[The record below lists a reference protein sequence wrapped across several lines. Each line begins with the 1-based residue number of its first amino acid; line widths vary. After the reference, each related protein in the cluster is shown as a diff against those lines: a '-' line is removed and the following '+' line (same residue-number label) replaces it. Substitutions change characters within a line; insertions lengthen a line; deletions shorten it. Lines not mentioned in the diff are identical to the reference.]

1 MSSTLSTPMRR
12 RGAHPGIERR
22 RDAGR
27 RVRRHVRPDAAV
39 ARSHAESGH
48 ETVRESGVGMHHR
61 RFMSGENRHG
71 RTLGHRTRV
80 AVHREAA
87 RHSPGNRRQA
97 MQPVIAKPGSEH
109 VGRRLGQAGRRRP
122 SIARLPRCVRR
133 PKLSCRLAASRAA
146 IAQAKRTERAKRA
159 KQATSAARSAQATQ
173 PMQPMQPICT
183 AHSTI
188 GLPPAACRL
197 PPAACRLPPAAYRL
211 SPIAYRTPRS
221 AIHDPRSAIH
231 DQRSAISDPRPAHP
245 RTRAPAIASCDL
257 GGPQPGEERLPAIVR
272 QFLRAR
278 DPAPAVRRAAV
289 AFELAHQHVLG
300 RCVIHRQHLARRDVA
315 Q

>member
-1 MSSTLSTPMRR
+1 MRR

-197 PPAACRLPPAAYRL
+197 PPAAYRL
-211 SPIAYRTPRS
+211 SPIAYRLSPIAR
-221 AIHDPRSAIH
+221 HDPRSAIRDPRSTIH
-231 DQRSAISDPRPAHP
+231 DQRSATRDLRPAHP
-245 RTRAPAIASCDL
+245 RTRAPAHPRSRHAISAA
-257 GGPQPGEERLPAIVR
+257 RNPARSVCPLSFGSSFAPVIQRR
-272 QFLRAR
+272 QFG
-278 DPAPAVRRAAV
+278 APQWHSNWRISTSSVDA
-289 AFELAHQHVLG
+289 
-300 RCVIHRQHLARRDVA
+300 
-315 Q
+315 

>member
-48 ETVRESGVGMHHR
+48 EAVRESGVGMHHR

-188 GLPPAACRL
+188 GLPPI
-197 PPAACRLPPAAYRL
+197 AYRL
-211 SPIAYRTPRS
+211 SHATIRDPRS
-221 AIHDPRSAIH
+221 TIHDPRST
-231 DQRSAISDPRPAHP
+231 ISDPRPA
-245 RTRAPAIASCDL
+245 TRAPAHPRSRHAISAA
-257 GGPQPGEERLPAIVR
+257 RNPARSVCPLSFGSSFAPVIQRR
-272 QFLRAR
+272 QFG
-278 DPAPAVRRAAV
+278 APQWHSNWRISTSSVDA
-289 AFELAHQHVLG
+289 
-300 RCVIHRQHLARRDVA
+300 
-315 Q
+315 

>member
-197 PPAACRLPPAAYRL
+197 PPAACRL
-211 SPIAYRTPRS
+211 SPIAYRLSHATIRDPRS
-221 AIHDPRSAIH
+221 AIHDPRSTIHDPRSTIH
-231 DQRSAISDPRPAHP
+231 DQRSATRDLRPATCAPAHP
-245 RTRAPAIASCDL
+245 RTRDRVMRSRRPATRRGA
-257 GGPQPGEERLPAIVR
+257 
-272 QFLRAR
+272 FAR
-278 DPAPAVRRAAV
+278 YRSAVPSRP
-289 AFELAHQHVLG
+289 
-300 RCVIHRQHLARRDVA
+300 
-315 Q
+315 

>member
-1 MSSTLSTPMRR
+1 MSSTLSAPMRR

-61 RFMSGENRHG
+61 RFMPGENRHG

-87 RHSPGNRRQA
+87 RHSSGNRRQA

-109 VGRRLGQAGRRRP
+109 VGRRLGQAGRRRS

-173 PMQPMQPICT
+173 PMQPMQPMQPICT

-197 PPAACRLPPAAYRL
+197 PPIAYRL
-211 SPIAYRTPRS
+211 SPIAR
-221 AIHDPRSAIH
+221 HDPLSTIS
-231 DQRSAISDPRPAHP
+231 DQRSAISDPRTRAPAHP
-245 RTRAPAIASCDL
+245 RSRHAISAARNPARSVCPLSFGSSFAPVI
-257 GGPQPGEERLPAIVR
+257 QRR
-272 QFLRAR
+272 QFG
-278 DPAPAVRRAAV
+278 APQWHSNWRISTSSVDA
-289 AFELAHQHVLG
+289 
-300 RCVIHRQHLARRDVA
+300 
-315 Q
+315 

>member
-1 MSSTLSTPMRR
+1 MRR

-173 PMQPMQPICT
+173 PMQPMQPMQPICT

-197 PPAACRLPPAAYRL
+197 PPAACRLPPAACRL
-211 SPIAYRTPRS
+211 PPVACRLPPIAR
-221 AIHDPRSAIH
+221 HDPRSATR
-231 DQRSAISDPRPAHP
+231 DP
-245 RTRAPAIASCDL
+245 RTRAPAHPRSRHAISAA
-257 GGPQPGEERLPAIVR
+257 RNPARSVCPLSFGSSFAPVIQRR
-272 QFLRAR
+272 QFG
-278 DPAPAVRRAAV
+278 APQWHSNWRISTSSVDA
-289 AFELAHQHVLG
+289 
-300 RCVIHRQHLARRDVA
+300 
-315 Q
+315 

>member
-48 ETVRESGVGMHHR
+48 EAVRESGVGMHHR

-197 PPAACRLPPAAYRL
+197 PPAAYRL
-211 SPIAYRTPRS
+211 SHATIR
-221 AIHDPRSAIH
+221 DPRSTIH
-231 DQRSAISDPRPAHP
+231 DQRSAISDPRPATRDP
-245 RTRAPAIASCDL
+245 RPATCDLRTRAPAHPRSRHAISAA
-257 GGPQPGEERLPAIVR
+257 RNPARSVCPLSFGSSFAPVIQRR
-272 QFLRAR
+272 QFG
-278 DPAPAVRRAAV
+278 APQWHSNWRISTSSVDA
-289 AFELAHQHVLG
+289 
-300 RCVIHRQHLARRDVA
+300 
-315 Q
+315 

>member
-1 MSSTLSTPMRR
+1 MRR

-197 PPAACRLPPAAYRL
+197 PPIAYRL
-211 SPIAYRTPRS
+211 SPIAYRLSPIAR
-221 AIHDPRSAIH
+221 HDPRSAIRDPRSTIH
-231 DQRSAISDPRPAHP
+231 DQRSATRDLRPATCAPAHP
-245 RTRAPAIASCDL
+245 RSRHAISAARNPARSVCPLSFGSSFAPVI
-257 GGPQPGEERLPAIVR
+257 QRR
-272 QFLRAR
+272 QFG
-278 DPAPAVRRAAV
+278 APQWHSNWRISTSSVDA
-289 AFELAHQHVLG
+289 
-300 RCVIHRQHLARRDVA
+300 
-315 Q
+315 

>member
-1 MSSTLSTPMRR
+1 MRR

-22 RDAGR
+22 HDAGR

-122 SIARLPRCVRR
+122 SIARLPRCARR

-146 IAQAKRTERAKRA
+146 IAQAKRTERAKRS
-159 KQATSAARSAQATQ
+159 KQATSAARSAQAT
-173 PMQPMQPICT
+173 QPMQPICT

-197 PPAACRLPPAAYRL
+197 PPIAYRLSPAACRLPP
-211 SPIAYRTPRS
+211 IAR
-221 AIHDPRSAIH
+221 HDPRSATR
-231 DQRSAISDPRPAHP
+231 DQRPATRDL

>member
-1 MSSTLSTPMRR
+1 
-12 RGAHPGIERR
+12 
-22 RDAGR
+22 
-27 RVRRHVRPDAAV
+27 
-39 ARSHAESGH
+39 
-48 ETVRESGVGMHHR
+48 MHHR

-197 PPAACRLPPAAYRL
+197 PPIAYRL
-211 SPIAYRTPRS
+211 SPIAYRLSPIAYRLS
-221 AIHDPRSAIH
+221 PIARHDPRSAIRDPRSTIH
-231 DQRSAISDPRPAHP
+231 DQRSATRDLRPATCAPAHP

>member
-1 MSSTLSTPMRR
+1 MRR

-197 PPAACRLPPAAYRL
+197 PPIAYRLSPIAYRL

-221 AIHDPRSAIH
+221 AIRDPRSTIH
-231 DQRSAISDPRPAHP
+231 DPRSAISDPRPATCDL
-245 RTRAPAIASCDL
+245 RTRAPAHPRTRDRVMRS
-257 GGPQPGEERLPAIVR
+257 RRPATR
-272 QFLRAR
+272 RGAFAR
-278 DPAPAVRRAAV
+278 YRSAVPSRP
-289 AFELAHQHVLG
+289 
-300 RCVIHRQHLARRDVA
+300 
-315 Q
+315 

>member
-61 RFMSGENRHG
+61 RFMPGENRHG
-71 RTLGHRTRV
+71 RTLGHRTRI

-173 PMQPMQPICT
+173 PMQPICT

-188 GLPPAACRL
+188 GLRPAACGLR
-197 PPAACRLPPAAYRL
+197 PAAYRL
-211 SPIAYRTPRS
+211 SHATIRDPRS
-221 AIHDPRSAIH
+221 AIRDPRSTIH
-231 DQRSAISDPRPAHP
+231 DQRSAISDPRPATCDLRPATCDLRPAHP
-245 RTRAPAIASCDL
+245 RSRHAISAARNPARSVCPLSFGSSFAPVI
-257 GGPQPGEERLPAIVR
+257 QRR
-272 QFLRAR
+272 QFG
-278 DPAPAVRRAAV
+278 APQWHSNWRISTSSVDA
-289 AFELAHQHVLG
+289 
-300 RCVIHRQHLARRDVA
+300 
-315 Q
+315 

>member
-1 MSSTLSTPMRR
+1 MRR

-22 RDAGR
+22 HDAGR

-122 SIARLPRCVRR
+122 SIARLPRCARR

-173 PMQPMQPICT
+173 PMQPICT

-197 PPAACRLPPAAYRL
+197 PPIAYRLSPAACRLPP
-211 SPIAYRTPRS
+211 IAR
-221 AIHDPRSAIH
+221 HDPRSATR
-231 DQRSAISDPRPAHP
+231 DQRPATCAPAHP
-245 RTRAPAIASCDL
+245 RSRHAISAARNPARSVCPLSFGSSFAPVI
-257 GGPQPGEERLPAIVR
+257 QRR
-272 QFLRAR
+272 QFG
-278 DPAPAVRRAAV
+278 APQWHSNWRISTSSVDA
-289 AFELAHQHVLG
+289 
-300 RCVIHRQHLARRDVA
+300 
-315 Q
+315 

>member
-173 PMQPMQPICT
+173 PMQPICT

-188 GLPPAACRL
+188 GLRPAACGLR
-197 PPAACRLPPAAYRL
+197 PAAYRL

-221 AIHDPRSAIH
+221 AIRDPRSTIS
-231 DQRSAISDPRPAHP
+231 DQRSATRDLRPATRDL
-245 RTRAPAIASCDL
+245 RTRAPAHPRSRHAISAA
-257 GGPQPGEERLPAIVR
+257 RNPARSVCPLSFGSSFAPVIQRR
-272 QFLRAR
+272 QFG
-278 DPAPAVRRAAV
+278 APQWHSNWRISTSSVDA
-289 AFELAHQHVLG
+289 
-300 RCVIHRQHLARRDVA
+300 
-315 Q
+315 

>member
-1 MSSTLSTPMRR
+1 MRR

-22 RDAGR
+22 HDAGR

-122 SIARLPRCVRR
+122 SIARLPRCARR

-173 PMQPMQPICT
+173 PMQPICT

-197 PPAACRLPPAAYRL
+197 PPAAYRL
-211 SPIAYRTPRS
+211 SPIACRLPSAAYRTPRS
-221 AIHDPRSAIH
+221 TISDPRSAT
-231 DQRSAISDPRPAHP
+231 RDPRPATCAPAHP
-245 RTRAPAIASCDL
+245 RSRHAISAARNPARSVCPLSFGSSFAPVI
-257 GGPQPGEERLPAIVR
+257 QRR
-272 QFLRAR
+272 QFG
-278 DPAPAVRRAAV
+278 APQWHSNWRISTSSVDA
-289 AFELAHQHVLG
+289 
-300 RCVIHRQHLARRDVA
+300 
-315 Q
+315 

>member
-1 MSSTLSTPMRR
+1 MSSTSSTPIRR

-48 ETVRESGVGMHHR
+48 EAVRESGVGMHHR
-61 RFMSGENRHG
+61 RFMPGENRHG

-197 PPAACRLPPAAYRL
+197 PPAAYRL

-221 AIHDPRSAIH
+221 AIHDPRSAIS
-231 DQRSAISDPRPAHP
+231 DQRPATCDLRPATCDLRPAHP
-245 RTRAPAIASCDL
+245 RTRAPAHPRSRHAISAA
-257 GGPQPGEERLPAIVR
+257 RNPARSVCPLSFGSSFAPVIQRR
-272 QFLRAR
+272 QFG
-278 DPAPAVRRAAV
+278 APQWHSNWRISTSSVDA
-289 AFELAHQHVLG
+289 
-300 RCVIHRQHLARRDVA
+300 
-315 Q
+315 

>member
-1 MSSTLSTPMRR
+1 MRR

-197 PPAACRLPPAAYRL
+197 PPIAYRL

-221 AIHDPRSAIH
+221 AIRDPRSTIHDPRSAI
-231 DQRSAISDPRPAHP
+231 SDPRPATCDLRPAHP
-245 RTRAPAIASCDL
+245 RTRAPAHPRSRHAISAA
-257 GGPQPGEERLPAIVR
+257 RNPARSVCPLSFGSSFAPVIQRR
-272 QFLRAR
+272 QFG
-278 DPAPAVRRAAV
+278 APQWHSNWRISTSSVDA
-289 AFELAHQHVLG
+289 
-300 RCVIHRQHLARRDVA
+300 
-315 Q
+315 

>member
-71 RTLGHRTRV
+71 RTLGHRTRI

-173 PMQPMQPICT
+173 PMQPICT

-197 PPAACRLPPAAYRL
+197 PPAAYRL
-211 SPIAYRTPRS
+211 SHATIRDPRS
-221 AIHDPRSAIH
+221 TIHDPRSAIS
-231 DQRSAISDPRPAHP
+231 DQRPATRDPRPATCDL
-245 RTRAPAIASCDL
+245 RTRAPAHPRSRHAISAA
-257 GGPQPGEERLPAIVR
+257 RNPARSVCPLSFGSSFAPVIQRR
-272 QFLRAR
+272 QFG
-278 DPAPAVRRAAV
+278 APQWHSNWRISTSSVDA
-289 AFELAHQHVLG
+289 
-300 RCVIHRQHLARRDVA
+300 
-315 Q
+315 

>member
-71 RTLGHRTRV
+71 RTLGHRTRI

-173 PMQPMQPICT
+173 PMQPICT

-188 GLPPAACRL
+188 GLPPAA
-197 PPAACRLPPAAYRL
+197 YRL
-211 SPIAYRTPRS
+211 SHATIR
-221 AIHDPRSAIH
+221 DPRSTIH
-231 DQRSAISDPRPAHP
+231 DQRSAISDPRPATRDLRPATCAPAHP
-245 RTRAPAIASCDL
+245 RTRDRVMRSRRPATRRGA
-257 GGPQPGEERLPAIVR
+257 
-272 QFLRAR
+272 FAR
-278 DPAPAVRRAAV
+278 YRSAVPSRP
-289 AFELAHQHVLG
+289 
-300 RCVIHRQHLARRDVA
+300 
-315 Q
+315 

>member
-1 MSSTLSTPMRR
+1 MSSTLSAPIRR

-48 ETVRESGVGMHHR
+48 EAVRESGVGMHHR
-61 RFMSGENRHG
+61 RFMPGENRHG

-159 KQATSAARSAQATQ
+159 KQATLAARSAQATQ

-188 GLPPAACRL
+188 GLPPAA
-197 PPAACRLPPAAYRL
+197 YRL
-211 SPIAYRTPRS
+211 SHATIR
-221 AIHDPRSAIH
+221 DPRSAIRDPRSTIS
-231 DQRSAISDPRPAHP
+231 DQRSATRDLRPATCDL
-245 RTRAPAIASCDL
+245 RTRAPAHPRSRHAISAA
-257 GGPQPGEERLPAIVR
+257 RNPARSVCPLSFGSSFAPVIQRR
-272 QFLRAR
+272 QFG
-278 DPAPAVRRAAV
+278 APQWHSNWRISTSSVDA
-289 AFELAHQHVLG
+289 
-300 RCVIHRQHLARRDVA
+300 
-315 Q
+315 

>member
-48 ETVRESGVGMHHR
+48 EAVRESGVGMHHR
-61 RFMSGENRHG
+61 RFMPGENRHG

-173 PMQPMQPICT
+173 PMQPICT

-197 PPAACRLPPAAYRL
+197 PPAACRL
-211 SPIAYRTPRS
+211 SPIARHDPRS
-221 AIHDPRSAIH
+221 AIHDPRSAIS
-231 DQRSAISDPRPAHP
+231 DQRPATRDLRPATCDL
-245 RTRAPAIASCDL
+245 RTRAPAHPRSRHAISAA
-257 GGPQPGEERLPAIVR
+257 RNPARSVCPLSFGSSFAPVIQRR
-272 QFLRAR
+272 QFG
-278 DPAPAVRRAAV
+278 APQWHSNWRISTSSVDA
-289 AFELAHQHVLG
+289 
-300 RCVIHRQHLARRDVA
+300 
-315 Q
+315 

>member
-173 PMQPMQPICT
+173 PMQPMQPMQPICT

-197 PPAACRLPPAAYRL
+197 
-211 SPIAYRTPRS
+211 SPIAYRLSHATIRDPRS
-221 AIHDPRSAIH
+221 AIHDPRSTIH
-231 DQRSAISDPRPAHP
+231 DPRSAISDLRPATCDL
-245 RTRAPAIASCDL
+245 RTRAPAHPRSRHAISAA
-257 GGPQPGEERLPAIVR
+257 RNPARSVCPLSFGSSFAPVIQRR
-272 QFLRAR
+272 QFG
-278 DPAPAVRRAAV
+278 APQWHSNWRISTSSVDA
-289 AFELAHQHVLG
+289 
-300 RCVIHRQHLARRDVA
+300 
-315 Q
+315 

>member
-197 PPAACRLPPAAYRL
+197 PPIAYRL
-211 SPIAYRTPRS
+211 SPIAR
-221 AIHDPRSAIH
+221 HDPRSAIRDPRSTIHDPRSTIH
-231 DQRSAISDPRPAHP
+231 DQRSATRDLRPATCAPAHP
-245 RTRAPAIASCDL
+245 RTRDRVMRSRRPATRRGA
-257 GGPQPGEERLPAIVR
+257 
-272 QFLRAR
+272 FAR
-278 DPAPAVRRAAV
+278 YRSAVPSRP
-289 AFELAHQHVLG
+289 
-300 RCVIHRQHLARRDVA
+300 
-315 Q
+315 

>member
-22 RDAGR
+22 HDAGR

-122 SIARLPRCVRR
+122 SIARLPRCARR

-173 PMQPMQPICT
+173 PMQPICT

-197 PPAACRLPPAAYRL
+197 PPAACRL
-211 SPIAYRTPRS
+211 SPIAYRLPPAVCRLSHAT
-221 AIHDPRSAIH
+221 IH
-231 DQRSAISDPRPAHP
+231 DQRPATRDL

>member
-1 MSSTLSTPMRR
+1 MRR

-173 PMQPMQPICT
+173 PMQPMQPMQPICT

-197 PPAACRLPPAAYRL
+197 PPAACRLPPVACRL
-211 SPIAYRTPRS
+211 PPIAR
-221 AIHDPRSAIH
+221 HDPRSATR
-231 DQRSAISDPRPAHP
+231 DP
-245 RTRAPAIASCDL
+245 RTRAPAHPRSRHAISAA
-257 GGPQPGEERLPAIVR
+257 RNPARSVCPLSFGSSFAPVIQRR
-272 QFLRAR
+272 QFG
-278 DPAPAVRRAAV
+278 APQWHSNWRISTSSVDA
-289 AFELAHQHVLG
+289 
-300 RCVIHRQHLARRDVA
+300 
-315 Q
+315 

>member
-188 GLPPAACRL
+188 GLPPAA
-197 PPAACRLPPAAYRL
+197 YRL
-211 SPIAYRTPRS
+211 SPIAR
-221 AIHDPRSAIH
+221 HDPRSAIRDPRSTIH
-231 DQRSAISDPRPAHP
+231 DQRSATRDLRPATCAPAHP
-245 RTRAPAIASCDL
+245 RSRHAISAARNPARSVCPLSFGSSFAPVI
-257 GGPQPGEERLPAIVR
+257 QRR
-272 QFLRAR
+272 QFG
-278 DPAPAVRRAAV
+278 APQWHSNWRISTSSVDA
-289 AFELAHQHVLG
+289 
-300 RCVIHRQHLARRDVA
+300 
-315 Q
+315 

>member
-1 MSSTLSTPMRR
+1 MRR

-22 RDAGR
+22 HDAGR

-122 SIARLPRCVRR
+122 SIARLPRCARR

-173 PMQPMQPICT
+173 PMQPICT

-197 PPAACRLPPAAYRL
+197 
-211 SPIAYRTPRS
+211 SPIAYRLPPAVCRLSHAT
-221 AIHDPRSAIH
+221 IH
-231 DQRSAISDPRPAHP
+231 DQRPAISDPRPATCAPAHP
-245 RTRAPAIASCDL
+245 RSRHAISAARNPARSVCPLSFGSSFAPVI
-257 GGPQPGEERLPAIVR
+257 QRR
-272 QFLRAR
+272 QFG
-278 DPAPAVRRAAV
+278 APQWHSNWRISTSSVDA
-289 AFELAHQHVLG
+289 
-300 RCVIHRQHLARRDVA
+300 
-315 Q
+315 

>member
-173 PMQPMQPICT
+173 PMQPMQPMQPICT

-197 PPAACRLPPAAYRL
+197 PPAACRLPPAACRLSPIAYRL

-221 AIHDPRSAIH
+221 AIRDPRSTIHDPRSTIH
-231 DQRSAISDPRPAHP
+231 DQRSATRDLRPATCAPAHP
-245 RTRAPAIASCDL
+245 RTRAPAHPRTRDRVMRS
-257 GGPQPGEERLPAIVR
+257 RRPATR
-272 QFLRAR
+272 RGAFAR
-278 DPAPAVRRAAV
+278 YRSAVPSRP
-289 AFELAHQHVLG
+289 
-300 RCVIHRQHLARRDVA
+300 
-315 Q
+315 

>member
-1 MSSTLSTPMRR
+1 MRR

-197 PPAACRLPPAAYRL
+197 PPAACRLSPIAYRL

-221 AIHDPRSAIH
+221 AIRDPRSAIH
-231 DQRSAISDPRPAHP
+231 DPRSTISDQRPATCDLRPAHP
-245 RTRAPAIASCDL
+245 RTRAPAHPRSRHAISAA
-257 GGPQPGEERLPAIVR
+257 RNPARSVCPLSFGSSFAPVIQRR
-272 QFLRAR
+272 QFG
-278 DPAPAVRRAAV
+278 APQWHSNWRISTSSVDA
-289 AFELAHQHVLG
+289 
-300 RCVIHRQHLARRDVA
+300 
-315 Q
+315 

>member
-1 MSSTLSTPMRR
+1 MSSTSSTPIRR

-48 ETVRESGVGMHHR
+48 EAVRESGVGMHHR
-61 RFMSGENRHG
+61 RFMPGENRHG
-71 RTLGHRTRV
+71 RTLGHRTRI

-173 PMQPMQPICT
+173 PMQPICT

-197 PPAACRLPPAAYRL
+197 PPAAYRL
-211 SPIAYRTPRS
+211 SPIACRLPPAVCRLSHATIR
-221 AIHDPRSAIH
+221 
-231 DQRSAISDPRPAHP
+231 DQRPATRAPAHP
-245 RTRAPAIASCDL
+245 RSRHAISAARNPARSVCPLSFGSSFAPVI
-257 GGPQPGEERLPAIVR
+257 QRR
-272 QFLRAR
+272 QFG
-278 DPAPAVRRAAV
+278 APQWHSNWRISTSSVDA
-289 AFELAHQHVLG
+289 
-300 RCVIHRQHLARRDVA
+300 
-315 Q
+315 

>member
-48 ETVRESGVGMHHR
+48 EAVRESGVGMHHR
-61 RFMSGENRHG
+61 RFMPGENRHG

-197 PPAACRLPPAAYRL
+197 PPVACRLPP
-211 SPIAYRTPRS
+211 IAR
-221 AIHDPRSAIH
+221 HDPRSAT
-231 DQRSAISDPRPAHP
+231 RDPRPAHP
-245 RTRAPAIASCDL
+245 RTRAPAHPRSRHAISAA
-257 GGPQPGEERLPAIVR
+257 RNPARSVCPLSFGSSFAPVIQRR
-272 QFLRAR
+272 QFG
-278 DPAPAVRRAAV
+278 APQWHSNWRISTSSVDA
-289 AFELAHQHVLG
+289 
-300 RCVIHRQHLARRDVA
+300 
-315 Q
+315 

>member
-1 MSSTLSTPMRR
+1 MRR

-122 SIARLPRCVRR
+122 SIARLPRCARR

-173 PMQPMQPICT
+173 PMQPICT

-197 PPAACRLPPAAYRL
+197 PPIAYRL
-211 SPIAYRTPRS
+211 SPIAR
-221 AIHDPRSAIH
+221 HDPRSAIRDPRSTIH
-231 DQRSAISDPRPAHP
+231 DQRSAISDPRPATCAPAHP
-245 RTRAPAIASCDL
+245 RTRAPAHPRSRHAISAA
-257 GGPQPGEERLPAIVR
+257 RNPARSVCPLSFGSSFAPVIQRR
-272 QFLRAR
+272 QFG
-278 DPAPAVRRAAV
+278 APQWHSNWRISTSSVDA
-289 AFELAHQHVLG
+289 
-300 RCVIHRQHLARRDVA
+300 
-315 Q
+315 

>member
-173 PMQPMQPICT
+173 PMQPMQPMQPICT

-188 GLPPAACRL
+188 GL

-221 AIHDPRSAIH
+221 AIRDPRSTIHDPRSTIS
-231 DQRSAISDPRPAHP
+231 DQRPATCDLRPAHP
-245 RTRAPAIASCDL
+245 RTRAPAHPRSRHAISAA
-257 GGPQPGEERLPAIVR
+257 RNPARSVCPLSFGSSFAPVIQRR
-272 QFLRAR
+272 QFG
-278 DPAPAVRRAAV
+278 APQWHSNWRISTSSVDA
-289 AFELAHQHVLG
+289 
-300 RCVIHRQHLARRDVA
+300 
-315 Q
+315 

>member
-1 MSSTLSTPMRR
+1 MRR

-197 PPAACRLPPAAYRL
+197 PPAACRL
-211 SPIAYRTPRS
+211 SPIAYRLSHATIRDPRS
-221 AIHDPRSAIH
+221 AIHDPRSTIS
-231 DQRSAISDPRPAHP
+231 DQRPATCDLRPAHP

>member
-71 RTLGHRTRV
+71 RTLGHRTRI

-173 PMQPMQPICT
+173 PMQPICT

-197 PPAACRLPPAAYRL
+197 PPAAYRL
-211 SPIAYRTPRS
+211 SHATIR
-221 AIHDPRSAIH
+221 DPRSTIH
-231 DQRSAISDPRPAHP
+231 DQRSAISDPRPATRDLRP
-245 RTRAPAIASCDL
+245 ATCDLRTRAPAHPRSRHAISAA
-257 GGPQPGEERLPAIVR
+257 RNPARSVCPLSFGSSFAPVIQRR
-272 QFLRAR
+272 QFG
-278 DPAPAVRRAAV
+278 APQWHSNWRISTSSVDA
-289 AFELAHQHVLG
+289 
-300 RCVIHRQHLARRDVA
+300 
-315 Q
+315 

>member
-1 MSSTLSTPMRR
+1 MRR

-173 PMQPMQPICT
+173 PMQPMQPMQPICT

-197 PPAACRLPPAAYRL
+197 PPAACRL
-211 SPIAYRTPRS
+211 SPIAYRLSHATIRDPRS
-221 AIHDPRSAIH
+221 AIHDPRSTIH
-231 DQRSAISDPRPAHP
+231 DPRSAISDPRPATCDLRPAHP
-245 RTRAPAIASCDL
+245 RTRAPAHPRSRHAISAA
-257 GGPQPGEERLPAIVR
+257 RNPARSVCPLSFGSSFAPVIQRR
-272 QFLRAR
+272 QFG
-278 DPAPAVRRAAV
+278 APQWHSNWRISTSSVDA
-289 AFELAHQHVLG
+289 
-300 RCVIHRQHLARRDVA
+300 
-315 Q
+315 

>member
-1 MSSTLSTPMRR
+1 MRR

-173 PMQPMQPICT
+173 PMQPICT

-197 PPAACRLPPAAYRL
+197 PPIAYRLSPIAYRL

-221 AIHDPRSAIH
+221 AIRDPRSTIH
-231 DQRSAISDPRPAHP
+231 DPRSAISDPRPATCDL
-245 RTRAPAIASCDL
+245 RTRAPAHPRTRDRVMRS
-257 GGPQPGEERLPAIVR
+257 RRPATR
-272 QFLRAR
+272 RGAFAR
-278 DPAPAVRRAAV
+278 YRSAVPSRP
-289 AFELAHQHVLG
+289 
-300 RCVIHRQHLARRDVA
+300 
-315 Q
+315 

>member
-87 RHSPGNRRQA
+87 RHSLGNRRQA

-188 GLPPAACRL
+188 GLPPIACRL
-197 PPAACRLPPAAYRL
+197 PP
-211 SPIAYRTPRS
+211 IAR
-221 AIHDPRSAIH
+221 HDPRSATR
-231 DQRSAISDPRPAHP
+231 DQRPATCAPAHP
-245 RTRAPAIASCDL
+245 RSRHAISAARNPARSVCPLSFGSSFAPVI
-257 GGPQPGEERLPAIVR
+257 QRR
-272 QFLRAR
+272 QFG
-278 DPAPAVRRAAV
+278 APQWHSNWRISTSSVDA
-289 AFELAHQHVLG
+289 
-300 RCVIHRQHLARRDVA
+300 
-315 Q
+315 

>member
-173 PMQPMQPICT
+173 PMQPICT

-188 GLPPAACRL
+188 GLRPAACGLR
-197 PPAACRLPPAAYRL
+197 PAAYRL
-211 SPIAYRTPRS
+211 SPIARHDPRS
-221 AIHDPRSAIH
+221 AIHDPRSAIS
-231 DQRSAISDPRPAHP
+231 DQRSATRDLRPATCDL
-245 RTRAPAIASCDL
+245 RTRAPAHPRSCHAISAA
-257 GGPQPGEERLPAIVR
+257 RNPARSVCPLSFGSSFAPVIQRR
-272 QFLRAR
+272 QFG
-278 DPAPAVRRAAV
+278 APQWHSNWRISTSSVDA
-289 AFELAHQHVLG
+289 
-300 RCVIHRQHLARRDVA
+300 
-315 Q
+315 

>member
-48 ETVRESGVGMHHR
+48 EAVRESGVGMHHR
-61 RFMSGENRHG
+61 RFMPGENRHG

-197 PPAACRLPPAAYRL
+197 PPAACRLPPAAYR
-211 SPIAYRTPRS
+211 TPRS
-221 AIHDPRSAIH
+221 T
-231 DQRSAISDPRPAHP
+231 ISDPRPAHP
-245 RTRAPAIASCDL
+245 RTRAPAHPRSRHAISAA
-257 GGPQPGEERLPAIVR
+257 RNPARSVCPLSFGSSFAPVIQRR
-272 QFLRAR
+272 QFG
-278 DPAPAVRRAAV
+278 APQWHSNWRISTSSVDA
-289 AFELAHQHVLG
+289 
-300 RCVIHRQHLARRDVA
+300 
-315 Q
+315 